1 MTFGMKA
8 SVCSWIWVTAW
19 KIDTSRPTAR
29 PAPSIGIAT
38 LKASVRAVVAR
49 LTTTSWVM
57 RSSVEALDER
67 SGDEVPAVDQDEEQ
81 DLERQRDEDRGQH
94 HHAHRHQRR
103 ADDQVDDQE
112 RQEDQEADLERRLEL
127 GDRERRDQHGRRD
140 VLARLDV
147 LEVRKPREQ
156 RDVLLTRLV
165 EHELA
170 HRLFGALERDLLGD
184 GVLLQRVVGV
194 VLDLLERRAHHEQ
207 RQEERDADEHL
218 IRRRRR
224 RAEPGADEAE
234 DDEDAGEAGDGE
246 QQGRD
251 ERDAADEQQQLDGV
265 ARVGLHFLTVLAR
278 SASRKPLTPG
288 CAGVG
293 SPWMVASVAGTGS
306 SSRRPIERA
315 SSSLKRR
322 IGVTPC
328 SAVPM
333 STTSPPARIRCSAR
347 LPPSGRVASDS
358 RPAPE
363 APVSLE
369 ALTCLR
375 TQ

>member
-218 IRRRRR
+218 VRRRRR
-224 RAEPGADEAE
+224 RAEAGADEAE
-234 DDEDAGEAGDGE
+234 DDEDAREAGDRE
-246 QQGRD
+246 QQRRD
-251 ERDAADEQQQLDGV
+251 ERDAADEQQQLNGV
-265 ARVGLHFLTVLAR
+265 GRVGLHLITVRVRSRCRMPPRELTT
-278 SASRKPLTPG
+278 STS
-288 CAGVG
+288 
-293 SPWMVASVAGTGS
+293 GS
-306 SSRRPIERA
+306 SSSSSPSARA
-315 SSSLKRR
+315 SASPYVR
-322 IGVTPC
+322 IGVTPASPEPSRTISSPARTRC
-328 SAVPM
+328 SVRLVP
-333 STTSPPARIRCSAR
+333 SGSVASVSSPP
-347 LPPSGRVASDS
+347 PVAVC
-358 RPAPE
+358 A
-363 APVSLE
+363 LE
-369 ALTCLR
+369 DLTCLR
-375 TQ
+375 THVSP